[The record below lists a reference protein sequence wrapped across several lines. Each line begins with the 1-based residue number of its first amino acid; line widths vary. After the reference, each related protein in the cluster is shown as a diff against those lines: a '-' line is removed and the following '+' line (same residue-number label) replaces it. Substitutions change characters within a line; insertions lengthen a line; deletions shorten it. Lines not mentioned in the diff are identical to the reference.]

1 MKMKNVLALMLA
13 LCMALSLFGCGAKD
27 DADDGY
33 TIAMLP
39 KLKGEN
45 YFDACKEGAEK
56 AAAELGVTLLYDAPP
71 SDNATNQKQVDL
83 IEGWV
88 AQGVDAIIVSPLDG
102 PTLST
107 TLKSAMEQG
116 VKILTYDSDANAD
129 ARDLFIN
136 QASELAVAE
145 GLMATAKKDLEA
157 KGFSAENPANVAII
171 SAPEVMATIHAWET
185 HCLELMQTEEYSLMR
200 VADEAN
206 DVIRQGDGS
215 EASTNEIAS
224 AVLTRMGEGE
234 DQIQLCLGL
243 STMATAAMA
252 AQYEALA
259 VQPDPSTISL
269 VGLST
274 PNGVKSYIKDS
285 GNPMNYT
292 VLWNPIDLGYLSVV
306 AAVQLLE
313 GTITTSSATM
323 EAGTLGSKEI
333 VNQVVYLGDAAV
345 FDIANIDEFDY

>member
-1 MKMKNVLALMLA
+1 MKMRRLLALALV
-13 LCMALSLFGCGAKD
+13 LCMMLTLAACAASSKEEKKG
-27 DADDGY
+27 GY

-45 YFDACKEGAEK
+45 YFDACKTGADK
-56 AAAELGVTLLYDAPP
+56 AAEELGVTLLYDAPP
-71 SDNATNQKQVDL
+71 ADNATNQKQVDL

-107 TLKSAMEQG
+107 TLQSAMDQG
-116 VKILTYDSDANAD
+116 VRILTYDSDAD

-136 QASELAVAE
+136 QASEMAISE

-157 KGFSAENPANVAII
+157 KGFSADNPANIAII
-171 SAPEVMATIHAWET
+171 SAPEVQATIHAWET
-185 HCLELMQTEEYSLMR
+185 NILALLEQDEYSLMR
-200 VADEAN
+200 VVNDDT

-224 AVLTRMGEGE
+224 AVLTRMGADA
-234 DQIQLCLGL
+234 DQIQCCIAL
-243 STMATAAMA
+243 STMATAAIA

-259 VQPDPSTISL
+259 VQPEPESISL

-306 AAVQLLE
+306 AAVQLLD
-313 GTITTSSATM
+313 GTITTSSSTM
-323 EAGTLGSKEI
+323 DAGTLGSKDI
-333 VNQVVYLGDAAV
+333 VNQIVYLGDAAV
-345 FDIANIDEFDY
+345 FDIANIDDYDY

>member
-1 MKMKNVLALMLA
+1 MKMKKMLALVLA
-13 LCMALSLFGCGAKD
+13 LCMILPMVACGAKK
-27 DADDGY
+27 ADDGY

-45 YFDACKEGAEK
+45 YFDACKSGAEE

-71 SDNATNQKQVDL
+71 ADNATNQKQVDL

-102 PTLST
+102 PTLSS

-116 VKILTYDSDANAD
+116 VKILTYDSDAD
-129 ARDLFIN
+129 SRDLFIN

-145 GLMATAKKDLEA
+145 GLLATAKKDLEA

-171 SAPEVMATIHAWET
+171 SAPEVQATIHAWET
-185 HCLELMQTEEYSLMR
+185 HILELLQTEEYALIR
-200 VADEAN
+200 VANEET

-259 VQPDPSTISL
+259 VQPDPNSISL

-306 AAVQLLE
+306 AAVQLLD
-313 GTITTSSATM
+313 GTITTSSTTM
-323 EAGTLGSKEI
+323 DAGTLGKKEI
-333 VNQVVYLGDAAV
+333 VDQIVYLGDAAV
-345 FDIANIDEFDY
+345 FDIANIDEYDY